1 MMRRTVQNGWFCG
14 LVMASMALFGCGSE
28 SAASAGGD
36 TSGSSGAASTGVV
49 TTGPAVPGSSASSQA
64 SAEGTSAADESSSE
78 AGSETTT
85 AGETTTGGPI
95 DPPGA
100 LDVLC
105 GTAPPDGAE
114 TPLPLPEPSGVC
126 PPFIP
131 GWNTFASSGNA
142 RDVFVVAPSD
152 LQPGEQLPVAFLW
165 HWLGGSAAD
174 FIEEAD
180 VQNAV
185 DQFRFLA
192 LVPAEKGDLIFRW
205 PFSSVDSNERMEEEF
220 VFFDDMLACAA
231 QTYSIDNTCVS
242 SVGVSAGALFTSQL
256 GWARSEYLS
265 SIIVLSGGTGG
276 LVKPWNGAVH
286 IMPAMVLWGGPSD
299 VCVALNFTNTS
310 ENLEAE
316 LMADGHAVV
325 ECEHNCG
332 HSAPPFESGKP
343 DLTPFAGM
351 WKFFLDHP
359 YWLEDGETPWDA
371 GTPPSL
377 PEWCSVGIGS
387 STPRVGECNGP
398 GC

>member
-1 MMRRTVQNGWFCG
+1 MQAGWICG
-14 LVMASMALFGCGSE
+14 VAVASMALFGCGPG
-28 SAASAGGD
+28 SASSAGGD
-36 TSGSSGAASTGVV
+36 SSGPGTAASTGVLS
-49 TTGPAVPGSSASSQA
+49 TGPAVPGSTSSGQA
-64 SAEGTSAADESSSE
+64 SASVGTSGVDESSSE
-78 AGSETTT
+78 AGSDATSGG
-85 AGETTTGGPI
+85 ATTTGGPI
-95 DPPGA
+95 DPGGPF
-100 LDVLC
+100 DVLC
-105 GTAPPDGAE
+105 GTTPPEGAE
-114 TPLPLPEPSGVC
+114 VPPPLPEPSGAC

-131 GWNTFASSGNA
+131 GWNTFSSSGNA
-142 RDVFVVAPSD
+142 RDVYVLAPSD

-165 HWLGGSAAD
+165 HWLGGSAED

-192 LVPAEKGDLIFRW
+192 LVPAEKGDVLFRW
-205 PFSSVDSNERMEEEF
+205 PFSTVDSDERMEEEF

-231 QTYSIDNTCVS
+231 QTYPVDNTCVS

-265 SIIVLSGGTGG
+265 SIIVLSGGVGG
-276 LVKPWNGAVH
+276 LVKPWNGAEH
-286 IMPAMVLWGGPSD
+286 ILPAMVLWGGPDD
-299 VCVALNFTNTS
+299 VCIALNFTDTS
-310 ENLEAE
+310 ENLENE

-325 ECEHNCG
+325 ECRHNCG

-359 YWLEDGETPWDA
+359 YWLEDGETPWAA
-371 GTPPSL
+371 GTPASL

-387 STPRVGECNGP
+387 SVPREGECTGA